1 MENPYTRKLAEYIA
15 ASRFEQIPQP
25 IVEHVKLLVL
35 DTIGVGVFGS
45 ALPWSERLRGWNCPP
60 TGRGQTSRITQAI

>member
-1 MENPYTRKLAEYIA
+1 MDNPYTRQLAEYIA
-15 ASRFEQIPQP
+15 GSRFEQVPQP

-45 ALPWSERLRGWNCPP
+45 ALPW
-60 TGRGQTSRITQAI
+60 